1 LRFHADIALGKK
13 GGCANLFGRQSQVDQ
28 TRAIPVQTTY
38 ELNIGDHVY
47 VPHRGYNHHG
57 LYIGDG
63 TVARYAG
70 HSDSAMTGRVELVSL
85 ERFSQGER
93 VNVRTY
99 SSRRFGRT
107 MSVSRALM
115 RLNQKF
121 SNVEL
126 NDCEHFVTWC
136 IKGFHWNKRAEN
148 AMYEAASYEL
158 YRLSAPVLKAAKA
171 LELHAEEVISKAT
184 GALVQR
190 ITTTMARFAA
200 KALEH
205 SALKGA
211 SQLINK
217 GLAAVAKITGVT
229 MTGPQFAVAVAAF
242 ATWQLFD
249 TVTGIAG
256 GSSIPTYIKEVV
268 SNVITK
274 VVETA
279 KGFLRRA
286 MDAIKSLGA
295 DAWSGVRNA
304 IGGFFH
310 WAFDKLA
317 FW

>member
-1 LRFHADIALGKK
+1 M
-13 GGCANLFGRQSQVDQ
+13 Q
-28 TRAIPVQTTY
+28 TIY
-38 ELNIGDHVY
+38 DLNIGDHVY
-47 VPHRGYNHHG
+47 VPRRGYNHHG

-63 TVARYAG
+63 TVARYAMRFDG
-70 HSDSAMTGRVELVSL
+70 DATGRVELVSL
-85 ERFSQGER
+85 EQFCQGEN
-93 VNVRTY
+93 VNVRAY

-115 RLNQKF
+115 RLNDKF
-121 SNVEL
+121 SNVVL

-136 IKGFHWNKRAEN
+136 IKGLHWNKRAEN
-148 AMYEAASYEL
+148 AIYEAASYEL
-158 YRLSAPVLKAAKA
+158 YRLSAPVLRAAQA

-184 GALVQR
+184 GMLVQR
-190 ITTTMARFAA
+190 IATTMARFAA

-242 ATWQLFD
+242 TTWQLFD
-249 TVTGIAG
+249 TVTNIKG
-256 GSSIPTYIKEVV
+256 GSSIPAYIKSVV
-268 SNVITK
+268 GNVITK

-286 MDAIKSLGA
+286 IDAIRTLGT
-295 DAWSGVRNA
+295 DAWNSARNA
-304 IGGFFH
+304 IGGFFN